1 MKNCQKHGRD
11 TIEHCTPVLLH
22 LFQYIYCFI
31 VFQKMSLSPAVNTA
45 ENSRCYSKAVKQR
58 YGNTQLVLL
67 TPAHLSGNLCR
78 VIHQAE
84 MRQHYPFRS
93 AGCAWRKH
101 NTGRILRHY
110 LSFSFV
116 KLLLFPTRE
125 FQRKSGSLIPFIR
138 RFLLQRNNF
147 FQVWKGFYRNLL

>member
-1 MKNCQKHGRD
+1 MLHSQFPADFLVFHRKHRRTCNNTAFQRRKIILWTVLVMKNCQKHGRD

-93 AGCAWRKH
+93 AGCA
-101 NTGRILRHY
+101 
-110 LSFSFV
+110 
-116 KLLLFPTRE
+116 
-125 FQRKSGSLIPFIR
+125 
-138 RFLLQRNNF
+138 
-147 FQVWKGFYRNLL
+147 